1 MDERSFEHE
10 FFLRIAQSFPLME
23 KLKVVNETPQK
34 NKLCSESKHDNRD
47 LSIIKYP
54 HLNDLILYEVHD
66 DYIEQFLADT
76 KMCVSNHVNLSI
88 EYEPLRR
95 VTHNF
100 TRNATRSN
108 CTKLNSLYLNGKRR
122 ASKLVKTYFPHTKI
136 L

>member
-66 DYIEQFLADT
+66 DYIEQFLVDT

-100 TRNATRSN
+100 TRNVTRSS

-122 ASKLVKTYFPHTKI
+122 A
-136 L
+136 